1 MKASLFS
8 NLHTETGVP
17 VSAEQRAF
25 PLVNYYSV
33 HRASVCVCL
42 WGAGILLVFP
52 CRVSLHVA
60 FIKIQLSSWSTLH
73 RIHSSDQEE
82 AERGRALVCVSICL
96 CVCVWEREMP
106 ERDDPRILPFISTST
121 LAKKGGCPSK
131 GGRCLIVRVHQE
143 KAHLQ
148 TSVGLSSRPDVK
160 KL

>member
-73 RIHSSDQEE
+73 RIHSSNQEE

-96 CVCVWEREMP
+96 CVCVR
-106 ERDDPRILPFISTST
+106 ERDAREGWSQDPSFHLNIHPSEEGWMSFEGRKMSD
-121 LAKKGGCPSK
+121 CPSAS
-131 GGRCLIVRVHQE
+131 GESPPANICRPQQQTRC
-143 KAHLQ
+143 
-148 TSVGLSSRPDVK
+148 
-160 KL
+160 